1 MTKNKGKSSA
11 RACLNPASEKLL
23 SKITNLEENLQGIK
37 AQDLSPDRQH
47 LVTICETY
55 LETARDFLDRPILS
69 CKFPFYESRH
79 PHLIWEMLHRVDE
92 YFILLIKDAE
102 LYSKATYVKNSFE
115 LNIKEDKVR
124 EEWIGQN
131 GKLKEALDD
140 INKRVYKEDYR
151 YVVKDALNL
160 VNEQVDRSFW
170 QVSMNTLTSVCSGT
184 ILGILMLLA
193 WIYCTTGLHPHTNAL
208 NSLNSG
214 GLSDHYLTL
223 IILGLMG
230 SYLSNLM
237 TNENFLYIQGAP
249 YWRYFLHN
257 LFSKPLM
264 SGFAAVFIYI
274 LARSKLIFSITA
286 IAPTETSKAAVSQL
300 INLNVSPEGVGYVY
314 AILAVVSGF
323 AADKIL
329 RNMIDKV
336 LKKLEQK
343 AEKSKDSEKKEE
355 KKTDPENK

>member
-1 MTKNKGKSSA
+1 MTEHKGKSSA
-11 RACLNPASEKLL
+11 RCCLNPASETLL
-23 SKITNLEENLQGIK
+23 SKITHLEENLEGIK
-37 AQDLSPDRQH
+37 TQDLAPERQH
-47 LVTICETY
+47 LVKICRTY
-55 LETARDFLDRPILS
+55 LEIARGFLDRPILS
-69 CKFPFYESRH
+69 FKFPFYASRH

-92 YFILLIKDAE
+92 YFILLIKDEE
-102 LYSKATYVKNSFE
+102 LYSKASYVKNSFD

-131 GKLKEALDD
+131 GKLKVALDD
-140 INKRVYKEDYR
+140 INKRAYKEDHR
-151 YVVKDALNL
+151 YVLKEALNL
-160 VNEQVDRSFW
+160 VNEQMDRSFW
-170 QVSMNTLTSVCSGT
+170 QLSMNTLTSVCSGT

-193 WIYCTTGLHPHTNAL
+193 WIYVTNANHPYNNVL
-208 NSLNSG
+208 YSLGSG
-214 GLSDHYLTL
+214 GLSQHYLTL

-286 IAPTETSKAAVSQL
+286 ISPTESPKVAVSQL
-300 INLNVSPEGVGYVY
+300 ITLNVSSEGVGYVY
-314 AILAVVSGF
+314 AILAIVSGF

-336 LKKLEQK
+336 LKKMEQK
-343 AEKSKDSEKKEE
+343 AEKSKDSEKKED
-355 KKTDPENK
+355 KKTDSEK